1 MFQLFNI
8 FSVNSFIILAFR
20 NLRARWV
27 RTLLTMLGIIV
38 GVAAMVSVQATNQ
51 STLAAINSFFDETA
65 GRSDLIVETAVS
77 GETFSAD
84 LVIQLRRFPEIQTI
98 APGVVGVTILAA
110 EADQWRD
117 QLSITGSQVPG
128 SSFWLLGR
136 DPAADAQ
143 AHGYETTAGRPLSP
157 EESGY
162 NILLVEDFAQEKGLS
177 VGKDLTILTPSQG
190 AVSLRIVGLIA
201 KEGIGVTNNGVLGIA
216 PLAITQE
223 LFDLGENLNQL
234 ELVIDPAFASNSAA
248 LETLRQQIAARL
260 GSAYTVQYPASRGE
274 AVASSL
280 STYQQGLNFFS
291 VVSLFVGSFLIY
303 NAFAMTLVERTR
315 EIGMFRAIGMTR
327 RQIMALV
334 LSEAITLG
342 FIGAAI
348 GVGVGLLLAQF
359 LTEVV
364 AGFSGRPIEQVTTTT
379 MSLVQALAIGV
390 LVTIL
395 AAALPAAQAARIS
408 PMQAL
413 RVQSSQDEGRWRA
426 MGLRFGPL
434 TVLASILIMYEVPL
448 RSDVVFFIGGSAIF
462 AMLLGA
468 TLCVPLL
475 TGPLER
481 VVRPLIILIF
491 GNEGRL
497 GSSNIQRSPG
507 RTTLTVAAL
516 MVGISMVIGI
526 QGMTL
531 SFETDLLQWVDTALG
546 GDLFVQSPIE
556 MRPDIEPR
564 LLALD
569 GVTAVTR
576 SRYVPSRLFL
586 PDDRDE
592 YAIFVAV
599 DPATFLAVRSLRVQ
613 EGPPPAEIMRQVAA
627 GNRVWVGADIA
638 NKFNLHVGDEVVLET
653 RRGRH
658 AFQIIAIVLDFGGGE
673 TTTINGS
680 WDDLRRYFGVSNV
693 SNYAVRLAPSA
704 SLEAVS
710 QRIEDEIGRGQSLTV
725 ESKAEFEEK
734 VRELSAQAFSLFD
747 VLGLI
752 GLVVGG
758 LGVINTMLMNV
769 LERMRELGGLRSL
782 GMTRRQV
789 QRMILAEAATMGFIG
804 GLFGVAFGTLL
815 ADVFLIGLRE
825 IGGFVLALEMPYTAM
840 AVSFGLAFVL
850 AIGAALYPAWRA
862 GQVNIITAI
871 KHE

>member
-1 MFQLFNI
+1 MYQFGPLRFN
-8 FSVNSFIILAFR
+8 SPLILALR

-38 GVAAMVSVQATNQ
+38 GVAAMVAVQATNQ
-51 STLAAINSFFDETA
+51 STIAAINSFFDEAA
-65 GRSDLIVETAVS
+65 GKSDLVVETAVS
-77 GETFSAD
+77 GETFSSD
-84 LVIQLRRFPEIQTI
+84 LANQLRRFPEIQAF
-98 APGVVGVTILAA
+98 APGAVGVTIPAA
-110 EADQWRD
+110 EAAQWRE
-117 QLSITGSQVPG
+117 QLSITGTQVPG

-143 AHGYETTAGRPLSP
+143 VHGYEATAGRLLTSD
-157 EESGY
+157 ESGY
-162 NILLVEDFAQEKGLS
+162 NILLVEDYAAENGLEI
-177 VGKDLTILTPSQG
+177 GEDLAILTPDQG
-190 AVSLRIVGLIA
+190 EVSLRIVGLIA
-201 KEGIGVTNNGVLGIA
+201 KEGIGVTNDGVLGIA
-216 PLAITQE
+216 PLAVVQE
-223 LFDLGENLNQL
+223 LFNLGNELNQL
-234 ELVIDPAFASNSAA
+234 ELIIDPAIANDSDA
-248 LETLRQQIAARL
+248 LESLRQQIAARL
-260 GSAYTVQYPASRGE
+260 GNEYDVQYPASRGE
-274 AVASSL
+274 AVANSL

-291 VVSLFVGSFLIY
+291 IVSLFVGSFLIY
-303 NAFAMTLVERTR
+303 NAFAMTIVERTR

-334 LSEAITLG
+334 LSEAVALG

-348 GVGVGLLLAQF
+348 GVGAGLLLARF
-359 LTEVV
+359 LTDIV
-364 AGFSGRPIEQVTTTT
+364 AGFSGRPIEQVTTSTQ
-379 MSLVQALAIGV
+379 SLVQALAVGV
-390 LVTIL
+390 VVTIL

-413 RVQSSQDEGRWRA
+413 RVQGNQDEGRWRA
-426 MGLRFGPL
+426 LSLRFGPL
-434 TVLASILIMYEVPL
+434 TVLASMLIMYEVPL
-448 RSDVVFFIGGSAIF
+448 RSDVVFYIGGNAIF
-462 AMLLGA
+462 IMLLGA
-468 TLCVPLL
+468 TLCIPLV

-481 VVRPLIILIF
+481 LVRPFIFLIF

-497 GSSNIQRSPG
+497 GSSNIQRAQG

-531 SFETDLLQWVDTALG
+531 SFETDMMDWVDTALG

-556 MRPDIEPR
+556 MRPDIEAR
-564 LLALD
+564 LLALN

-576 SRYVPSRLFL
+576 SRFIPSRLFL
-586 PDDRDE
+586 PDGSDE
-592 YAIFVAV
+592 YAVFVAV
-599 DPATFLAVRSLRVQ
+599 DPATFLDVRSLRVQ
-613 EGPPPAEIMRQVAA
+613 EGPPPAEIIRQVAA
-627 GNRVWVGADIA
+627 GGSIWVGADVA
-638 NKFNLHVGDEVVLET
+638 NKFGLQIGDEVELET
-653 RRGRH
+653 RRGRQP
-658 AFQIIAIVLDFGGGE
+658 FRVVAIVIDFGGGE
-673 TTTINGS
+673 TTTVNGS
-680 WDDLRRYFGVSNV
+680 WDDLRRYFGVTDISNF
-693 SNYAVRLAPSA
+693 AVRLAPGA

-710 QRIEDEIGRGQSLTV
+710 QRIENEIGRGQSLTV

-758 LGVINTMLMNV
+758 LGVVNTMLMNV

-789 QRMILAEAATMGFIG
+789 QRMILAESATIGFIG
-804 GLFGVAFGTLL
+804 GLFGVAFGTVL

-825 IGGFVLALEMPYTAM
+825 IGGFVLALQTPYTAM
-840 AVSFGLAFVL
+840 AISFGIAFVL

-862 GQVNIITAI
+862 GRVNIISAI